1 MGDLFCNRNTLGG
14 WYEIVI
20 WCVEDD
26 SSIRD
31 IELYAL
37 ESSGFETK
45 GFEDGTAF
53 WHALKNEKPEL
64 VILDVMLPGMD
75 GIELLSK
82 MKESVAYRDI
92 PVVMA
97 TAKGQEYDRIRGLDL
112 GADDYI
118 VKPFSIMEM
127 VSRVKAVLRRCRPQ
141 ETDGILKSG
150 NLIVNLQ
157 VHTVFA
163 EEQRIQLTYK
173 EFELL
178 RLFLSHPGMVYTRE
192 QLFSQVW
199 NMDYMGD
206 SRTLDS
212 HIRSLR
218 QKLGSYGKMIE
229 TIRNVGYRWE
239 VFYDA

>member
-1 MGDLFCNRNTLGG
+1 M
-14 WYEIVI
+14 I

-37 ESSGFETK
+37 NSAGFETK
-45 GFEDGTAF
+45 GFEDGTSF
-53 WHALKNEKPEL
+53 WNALKNEKPEL
-64 VILDVMLPGMD
+64 VVLDVMLPGMD
-75 GIELLSK
+75 GIELLGK
-82 MKESVAYRDI
+82 MKSSEKYKDT
-92 PVVMA
+92 PVILA

-118 VKPFSIMEM
+118 VKPFSMMEM
-127 VSRVKAVLRRCRPQ
+127 VSRVKAVLRRCKPKT
-141 ETDGILKSG
+141 EEAILKTDG
-150 NLIVNLQ
+150 LIVNLKE
-157 VHTVFA
+157 HTVSVDG
-163 EEQRIQLTYK
+163 QRIQLTFK

-178 RLFLSHPGMVYTRE
+178 RLFLSHAGMVYTRE

-218 QKLGSYGKMIE
+218 SKIGTYGKMIE

-239 VFYDA
+239 VSNDK

>member
-1 MGDLFCNRNTLGG
+1 M
-14 WYEIVI
+14 I

-37 ESSGFETK
+37 NSVGFEAK
-45 GFEDGTAF
+45 GFEDGISF
-53 WHALKNEKPEL
+53 WNALKNEKPEL
-64 VILDVMLPGMD
+64 IVLDVMLPGID
-75 GIELLSK
+75 GIEILTK
-82 MKESVAYRDI
+82 IKESSMHRDI
-92 PVVMA
+92 PVILA

-118 VKPFSIMEM
+118 VKPFSVMEM
-127 VSRVKAVLRRCRPQ
+127 VSRVKAVLRRCKPQ
-141 ETDGILKSG
+141 ETEDVLKTG
-150 NLIVNLQ
+150 KLIVNLKEY
-157 VHTVFA
+157 TVSID
-163 EEQRIQLTYK
+163 EQRVQLTYK

-218 QKLGSYGKMIE
+218 HKLGEYGKMIE

-239 VFYDA
+239 VSNDK